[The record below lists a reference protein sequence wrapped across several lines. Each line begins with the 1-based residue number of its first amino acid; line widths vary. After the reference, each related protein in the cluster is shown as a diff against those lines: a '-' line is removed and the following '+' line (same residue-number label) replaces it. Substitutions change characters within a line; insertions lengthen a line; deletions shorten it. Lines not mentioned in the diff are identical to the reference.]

1 MRTVDTAEALRGL
14 LAGARGAAFVPTMGG
29 LHPGHLALV
38 ARAKELGSP
47 VVVSVFVNRLQ
58 FAAGEDFDRYPRN
71 LTEDAATLSELGCDI
86 LFAPAEK
93 VLYPEPQSVLVQP
106 PPEAEQLCG
115 EHRPGHFAGVLTVVC
130 KLLNLVQPA
139 VAVFGEKDFQ
149 QLWLVRRMAAQLA
162 MPVRIVGHR
171 TLRDFDGLAL
181 SSRNRYLSSTER
193 AEAPRLYASLCQ
205 ARDAIL
211 SGVAAGQATR
221 EAARGL
227 SAGGWKVDY
236 IELRDADTLRMP
248 QSATGD
254 RVLLGAAR
262 LGATRLIDSLPFR
275 LA

>member
-1 MRTVDTAEALRGL
+1 MRTVDTVEALRGL

-38 ARAKELGSP
+38 ARARELGSP
-47 VVVSVFVNRLQ
+47 VVASIFVNRLQ
-58 FAAGEDFDRYPRN
+58 FAAGEDFDRYPRT
-71 LTEDAATLSELGCDI
+71 LTDDAAALSELGCDI
-86 LFAPAEK
+86 LFAPAED

-149 QLWLVRRMAAQLA
+149 QLWLVRRMVAQLA
-162 MPVRIVGHR
+162 MPTRIVGHP
-171 TLRDFDGLAL
+171 TLRAADGLAL
-181 SSRNRYLSSTER
+181 SSRNRYLSATER
-193 AEAPRLYASLCQ
+193 AQAPQLYAALCQ
-205 ARDAIL
+205 ARDAIV
-211 SGVAAGQATR
+211 SGVAAGRATR
-221 EAARGL
+221 EAAQGL
-227 SAGGWKVDY
+227 SAGGWGVDY
-236 IELRDADTLRMP
+236 IELRDADTLRLP

-254 RVLLGAAR
+254 RVLLGAAF
-262 LGATRLIDSLPFR
+262 LGSTRLIDSLPFR